1 MILKYDFFAKKLNS
15 RLFEGSSI
23 HLLDKI
29 VKNPDRYI
37 GLFRPTKPKT
47 KLLQN
52 ITQSHEIKFGD
63 ALEEIFSNYFEK
75 LGYEILDVKLLSNE
89 TKDKKAYAID
99 QLIKKDNEIILIEQ
113 KVRDDHDSTKK
124 VGQFQNFETKYYEV
138 SRKYSNIKV
147 TPIMWFI
154 DSSLQKNKKF
164 YLSEMDKMNKLY
176 DCEPKLCYGEE
187 LFNSTNSNIPMEM
200 WNEILE
206 YLKIWH
212 ETLPD
217 LPEVN
222 FDKNCDQVFEEI
234 KDLTPSIYRKLF
246 ENEELERQILPI
258 LSPEGKILE
267 KLKIY
272 FISKGDMVHIK
283 LATMI
288 NNYTSNK

>member
-1 MILKYDFFAKKLNS
+1 MILEYNYFADKLNN
-15 RLFEGSSI
+15 RLFEGSSAD
-23 HLLDKI
+23 LLDKI

-47 KLLQN
+47 KLIQN

-63 ALEEIFSNYFEK
+63 ALEEIFKKYFEK
-75 LGYEILDVKLLSNE
+75 LGYEILDEKLSSSE
-89 TKDKKAYAID
+89 TKDEKAYDID

-138 SRKYSNIKV
+138 SRKYVGTKI

-154 DSSLQKNKKF
+154 DNSLQKNKRF
-164 YLSEMDKMNKLY
+164 YSNEMDKMSKLY
-176 DCEPKLCYGEE
+176 DCEPKLCYGDE
-187 LFNSTNSNIPMEM
+187 LFYPENSNIPMEM

-206 YLKIWH
+206 YLKVWH

-222 FDKNCDQVFEEI
+222 FDVNCDNVFEEI

-258 LSPEGKILE
+258 LSPECKILE
-267 KLKIY
+267 KLKVY
-272 FISKGDMVHIK
+272 FLEKGDMVHIK
-283 LATMI
+283 LAEMI
-288 NNYTSNK
+288 DDYTNNK